1 MLAAMGTTK
10 RRRCTGCRSRSR
22 RLEADDRC
30 EACWRA
36 RVTSTRVPD
45 RTAAA
50 DDPLLPA
57 WAFPLLAVDPA
68 TLVRA
73 HLIARTDLPA
83 GLLAQLADPHGDTEP
98 RLLRLA
104 AVHPHLGDHAR
115 VLVDTDDVHTLRGVA
130 HNRSTP
136 ADTLRSLA
144 LHPDSTVHGPARR
157 RALAAQL
164 DADQLARLP
173 VGVRSLLG

>member
-1 MLAAMGTTK
+1 MGTTK
-10 RRRCTGCRSRSR
+10 RRRCTGCRARSR

-36 RVTSTRVPD
+36 RVTSTRVPE

-57 WAFPLLAVDPA
+57 WAFAVLAADPA

-83 GLLAQLADPHGDTEP
+83 GLLAQLADPRGDTEP

-104 AVHPHLGDHAR
+104 AVHPQLGDHAR
-115 VLVDTDDVHTLRGVA
+115 ALVDTDDVPTLRGVA
-130 HNRSTP
+130 NNVSTP
-136 ADTLRSLA
+136 AETLRLLA
-144 LHPDSTVHGPARR
+144 RHPDSTVHGPARR

-164 DADQLARLP
+164 DDGQRARLP
-173 VGVRSLLG
+173 LGVRALLG